1 MQARQQEGRKPAEA
15 EVRKCADTLRGDG
28 VTAAASPYERM
39 ESLVRLD
46 AVAGGGL
53 LSRLEALEWAKILAA
68 AGHPDAVA
76 AFDRV
81 LSMPGEPLGPE
92 LLVGFAAVLWRQG
105 QWTRAADVC
114 DRVLPGLPP
123 DDESYAGLLQLRAA
137 SLVKAWGQQEKNRDA
152 ALRKRLLEAMRPVCE
167 SNLPVP
173 VRREALVQW
182 VAIGGDLAAAEVLPV
197 LAARDE
203 LVQGSAYLLYC
214 RAAAAGPLIR
224 NLTGKSVGIAGGGGL
239 GSRGDLLYGTGAGF
253 NEAIGALRGK
263 GLDLVLVLDATD
275 SMTPYIKQAKQR
287 LGEVLNVVTT
297 LVPTVRIGIVAYKD
311 YGDDYGPT
319 ACKGLRLTS
328 DANAVRAFLNDIVAG
343 GGGDEPEPI
352 NEALKVATDAKAMGW
367 NMARKRVIVLVGD
380 STCHPSGRQEAFR
393 LAKAFADRKGTVNVI
408 DPGGSG
414 EQTAR
419 RAQVQPDLKRIA
431 KDGGG
436 EAFLLVE
443 ETEFWQ
449 HLIVSV
455 FGQRFKADVDMI
467 IQRVAK
473 KE

>member
-1 MQARQQEGRKPAEA
+1 MARERRTRE
-15 EVRKCADTLRGDG
+15 EWWRDVRRHAPSWALSLGLHAAILGPLCLITWAVTVAARPEPVLTLADRAAAGPEDDVAGDG
-28 VTAAASPYERM
+28 EVGDDVLGKAGGA
-39 ESLVRLD
+39 
-46 AVAGGGL
+46 AGGGND
-53 LSRLEALEWAKILAA
+53 RFAVGAKN
-68 AGHPDAVA
+68 DA
-76 AFDRV
+76 F
-81 LSMPGEPLGPE
+81 SMPPKGTPPG
-92 LLVGFAAVLWRQG
+92 AAE
-105 QWTRAADVC
+105 WTALTGDPGGGV
-114 DRVLPGLPP
+114 PGL
-123 DDESYAGLLQLRAA
+123 ES
-137 SLVKAWGQQEKNRDA
+137 QQ
-152 ALRKRLLEAMRPVCE
+152 
-167 SNLPVP
+167 
-173 VRREALVQW
+173 
-182 VAIGGDLAAAEVLPV
+182 IGSPFGSGD
-197 LAARDE
+197 
-203 LVQGSAYLLYC
+203 
-214 RAAAAGPLIR
+214 AAGPLIR

-239 GSRGDLLYGTGAGF
+239 GSRGDLLYGTGTGF

-319 ACKGLRLTS
+319 AVKYLRITS
-328 DANAVRAFLNDIVAG
+328 DSNAVRAFLNDIVAG

-393 LAKAFADRKGTVNVI
+393 LAKGFADGKGTINVI

-419 RAQVQPDLKRIA
+419 RAQVQPDLRRVA

-443 ETEFWQ
+443 ETEFWR

-455 FGQRFKADVDMI
+455 FGRRFEADVDMI